1 MNVDGLFYKKIATY
15 PMIVEIKSDEDRKI
29 VFENIYKML
38 SVVFYNNNLIEGYMF
53 KLFVNPEKLEK
64 VNVFESIL
72 GNFKCNDY
80 PSFVASDKPNSY
92 NILVE
97 VYTKNQTPSLSEA
110 HMIYFNTYIIDVIS
124 QVTRLYIDD
133 CDIFINDTL
142 YTHGSTTV
150 LDDLKPIDVWD
161 DLSILM
167 NGFNIFML
175 LVYNIISDRRNI
187 PRLQVYN
194 EDIFDKFKIE
204 DRDVLDSLNKELKN
218 ATKEELLEVY
228 TLAFFEFMNLMN
240 TSVYKHVMKCTSI
253 GYWKHNDEEPEVAFI
268 FVIIGSLLSE
278 ISKFKK

>member
-1 MNVDGLFYKKIATY
+1 MDGLFYKKIASY
-15 PMIVEIKSDEDRKI
+15 PMIVEIESGEDRKI
-29 VFENIYKML
+29 AFENIYKML
-38 SVVFYNNNLIEGYMF
+38 SSIFHNNNLIKGYKF
-53 KLFVNPEKLEK
+53 DLFVNPEKLEK

-72 GNFKCNDY
+72 SNFTCNDY
-80 PSFVASDKPNSY
+80 PTFVASDKPNSY

-97 VYTKNQTPSLSEA
+97 VCTTNQIPTLSEA
-110 HMIYFNTYIIDVIS
+110 HMVYFNTYIIDVIS

-161 DLSILM
+161 DLSIFM
-167 NGFNIFML
+167 NGFNMFML

-204 DRDVLDSLNKELKN
+204 DKDVLDSLNKELKN
-218 ATKEELLEVY
+218 MTKEELLEVY
-228 TLAFFEFMNLMN
+228 TLAFFEYIDLMN
-240 TSVYKHVMKCTSI
+240 TSVYKHVIKCTSI
-253 GYWKHNDEEPEVAFI
+253 GY
-268 FVIIGSLLSE
+268 
-278 ISKFKK
+278 

>member
-1 MNVDGLFYKKIATY
+1 MDGLFYKKIATY
-15 PMIVEIKSDEDRKI
+15 PIIVEIRSNEDRRI

-38 SVVFYNNNLIEGYMF
+38 SAVFYNNNLIKGYKF
-53 KLFVNPEKLEK
+53 NLFVNSEKLKK

-72 GNFKCNDY
+72 GNFECNDY
-80 PSFVASDKPNSY
+80 PSFEASDKPNSY

-97 VYTKNQTPSLSEA
+97 VYTKDQAPSLSEA
-110 HMIYFNTYIIDVIS
+110 HMIYFNTYIIDIIS
-124 QVTRLYIDD
+124 QVTRMYIVD

-142 YTHGSTTV
+142 YTYGSTTV
-150 LDDLKPIDVWD
+150 LDDLKLIDVWS

-167 NGFNIFML
+167 HGFNIFML

-194 EDIFDKFKIE
+194 EDIFDRFKIE
-204 DRDVLDSLNKELKN
+204 DKDVLDSLNKEFKN
-218 ATKEELLEVY
+218 MTKEELLEIY

-240 TSVYKHVMKCTSI
+240 TSIYKHVIKCASI
-253 GYWKHNDEEPEVAFI
+253 GYWKRNDEEPDIVFVFI
-268 FVIIGSLLSE
+268 IIGSLLSE